1 MADCLWKKK
10 MIIHILAGGPSEYC
24 ADFARYEDEEVVWA
38 VDRGVYRLLKKGI
51 TPAVAFGDYDSVTEE
66 ELVWMGQQTN
76 ELHIVPRKRSNG
88 FRNCN

>member
-1 MADCLWKKK
+1 

-24 ADFARYEDEEVVWA
+24 ADFARYEDEEVVGA

-76 ELHIVPRKRSNG
+76 ELHIVPREKIKRI
-88 FRNCN
+88 